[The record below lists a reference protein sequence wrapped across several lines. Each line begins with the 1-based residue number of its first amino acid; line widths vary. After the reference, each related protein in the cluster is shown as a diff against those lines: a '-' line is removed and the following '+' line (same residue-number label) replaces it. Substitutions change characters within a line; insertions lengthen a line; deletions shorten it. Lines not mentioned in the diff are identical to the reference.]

1 MLLGPSFAPCSQL
14 SLQRF
19 ALRHLPRALGF
30 GGGTSE
36 RNLRSDYIAPRQGQ
50 RFADAGS
57 RCPLQSEQA
66 AVTSRRRIQQRGQ
79 FIGAQSRRLAI
90 ACHLHQLDS
99 AFISLPPALALLPKE
114 QAASG
119 GAASA
124 IRSQLGHALKRY

>member
-1 MLLGPSFAPCSQL
+1 
-14 SLQRF
+14 
-19 ALRHLPRALGF
+19 LPRALGF

-79 FIGAQSRRLAI
+79 FIGAQSCCFAI
-90 ACHLHQLDS
+90 ALHLHLLGS
-99 AFISLPPALALLPKE
+99 AWISLRRGLAVLSKE